1 MKNKFFTIIL
11 VAVFLLSL
19 ISCQTADTPAP
30 NTDTIPSYET
40 AADINETTVFPE
52 ETVPEATVSES
63 IGSISTPDYEVSV
76 IDGKCY
82 LNFTDGNEAETTA
95 QGTPAFGGDTTYLT
109 FSSLAEMKQKLQE
122 NTLTASEKDT
132 IKAYFKK
139 SDNGFEICNVT
150 NLMTAVFPSGWNIEH
165 VDLLGSAYRI
175 GIGGNAS
182 APQWSGLLNLTE
194 YNRWDSACANEM
206 AIIEKQTN
214 INHTS
219 DTFEGLPCD
228 VYTYTTNTSTLK
240 DVFLTI
246 PGENGKADMNV
257 LIIYVLDTIYPDK
270 LTVSAT
276 IPMHVY
282 IYSEAHGT
290 YYDYM
295 LLGLTEAPTV
305 EWLSSFSIAPY
316 VDTADHAAS

>member
-1 MKNKFFTIIL
+1 MKAKHFILIL
-11 VAVFLLSL
+11 VISILFSFVACQSAAVPSQGTNAATSEQATRD
-19 ISCQTADTPAP
+19 IQEPATQP
-30 NTDTIPSYET
+30 TDTT
-40 AADINETTVFPE
+40 APLPDGPF
-52 ETVPEATVSES
+52 
-63 IGSISTPDYEVSV
+63 STPGYEVSV

-95 QGTPAFGGDTTYLT
+95 QDTPAFSATYLT
-109 FSSLAEMKQKLQE
+109 FASLAEMKQKLQE
-122 NTLTASEKDT
+122 NTLTASEKDI

-150 NLMTAVFPSGWNIEH
+150 NLVTAVLPSGWNIEH

-175 GIGGNAS
+175 GVGGNAS

-194 YNRWDSACANEM
+194 YNRWDSARANEM

-219 DTFEGLPCD
+219 DTFEGLPCE
-228 VYTYTTNTSTLK
+228 VYTYTTKTSTLK

-246 PGENGKADMNV
+246 PGENGMADMNV
-257 LIIYVLDTIYPDK
+257 LIIYVLDTMYPDQ
-270 LTVSAT
+270 LAVSAT
-276 IPMHVY
+276 IPMQLY
-282 IYSEAHGT
+282 IYGEAHGT
-290 YYDYM
+290 FYDYM

-316 VDTADHAAS
+316 EDNSDHIVS